1 MDGIFEIL
9 GRPGMQEILH
19 ASQQLAQWKF
29 IRNDD
34 PGVRPI
40 LEESSSRQ
48 WLKVP
53 CTVTS

>member
-34 PGVRPI
+34 PGVRSI